1 MKKSEFLD
9 EIAGDN
15 EYLIAYLYFQDN
27 ILPEIWQEEDEYF
40 ESIALDIDHK
50 IEMMRERDW
59 CPDEPQY

>member
-1 MKKSEFLD
+1 MKSSEFLK
-9 EIAGDN
+9 IWDN

-40 ESIALDIDHK
+40 ESIAIDIDYE